1 MKQGRPAFVAVVM
14 LVGTWSLLQSLSHGE
29 PVLSKR
35 PFSEFPMSIADRW
48 DGRELG
54 MEQHIVD
61 LLGVTD
67 YMMRLYHS
75 RPPVKQDNQVKQDE
89 PDKQDKQDRAAPV
102 MLYIGYYESQR
113 TGATYHSPK
122 NCLPGAGWQIEQS
135 DYVTVPVSEDTTITI
150 NKVLIQKDMEKQL
163 ILYWYQDRGRAV
175 ASEYTAKAYFLW
187 DAMTKNRTDGSLVR
201 VSVPVVTSPDDAYED
216 SLQFLRDTWPLLG
229 DYFPK
234 GIETS

>member
-1 MKQGRPAFVAVVM
+1 P
-14 LVGTWSLLQSLSHGE
+14 L
-29 PVLSKR
+29 
-35 PFSEFPMSIADRW
+35 SIADRW

-54 MEQHIVD
+54 MEQKIVD
-61 LLGVTD
+61 MLGVTD
-67 YMMRLYHS
+67 YMMRLYNS
-75 RPPVKQDNQVKQDE
+75 RSMDEQDPV
-89 PDKQDKQDRAAPV
+89 PV
-102 MLYIGYYESQR
+102 MLYIGYYQSQR

-122 NCLPGAGWQIEQS
+122 NCLPGSGWRIEQS
-135 DYVTVPVSEDTTITI
+135 EYVTVPVSETTNITI
-150 NKVLIQKDMEKQL
+150 NKVLIQKDMERQL

-201 VSVPVVTSPDDAYED
+201 ISVPVVTSPEDAYED

>member
-1 MKQGRPAFVAVVM
+1 MKQGRPTFVAVVM

-35 PFSEFPMSIADRW
+35 PFSEFPMTIADRW

-54 MEQHIVD
+54 MEQKVVD
-61 LLGVTD
+61 MLGVSD
-67 YMMRLYHS
+67 YMMRLYHA
-75 RPPVKQDNQVKQDE
+75 RPVDEQDTSI
-89 PDKQDKQDRAAPV
+89 PV

-122 NCLPGAGWQIEQS
+122 NCLPGSGWRIEQS
-135 DYVTVPVSEDTTITI
+135 DYVTVPVSENTNITI
-150 NKVLIQKDMEKQL
+150 NKVLIRKDMEKQL

-229 DYFPK
+229 GYFPK